1 MRPAHGRPAGAVEVD
16 LNGLGVVLDEKS
28 GSLLRLS
35 YPGIGTILEAAPG
48 SGSLIDLAYPV
59 PDFEPLRLAPRFSE
73 GAEVRASGGRVE
85 IAWKAPGPSRPFKLE
100 GRVAVT
106 VRLRAHDDGR
116 SVVMSCTVENHSPV
130 AVRQVLFPDLAGL
143 RPFAGERGTQFR
155 TAGFASR
162 PFEELKRPEHGAP
175 FDVPDSAGGA
185 VEYASG
191 GYFGSTPM
199 IAKWM
204 DFGGLKGGFSL
215 FRRRWSFEP
224 DNADDAVQER
234 VRLHLS
240 ELDQTLRLMCVHKVN
255 LAQGQTW
262 TSEEYVLT
270 PHRAGWAAGI
280 VPYRGVGQGAP
291 SASIPCPTT
300 SARAWDS
307 ARSGCRRI
315 IRTCPAA
322 TTISDSPTCRC
333 WPASRR
339 STA

>member
-1 MRPAHGRPAGAVEVD
+1 MLVLLLHGISSPLHAGPADSVEID
-16 LNGLGVVLDEKS
+16 LNGLQIVLDEKS

-35 YPGIGTILEAAPG
+35 YPDVGTMLEAEPG
-48 SGSLIDLAYPV
+48 RGGLIDLAYPV
-59 PDFEPLRLAPRFSE
+59 PDFEPLRLATRFSE
-73 GAEVRASGGRVE
+73 GAEVRVSDEGVE
-85 IAWKAPGPSRPFKLE
+85 IAWKALGPSRQFKLE
-100 GRVAVT
+100 GRVAAT
-106 VRLRAHDDGR
+106 VRLRKHNDGR

-130 AVRQVLFPDLAGL
+130 AVRQVLFPDFSGL

-155 TAGFASR
+155 TAGFAGR
-162 PFEELKRPEHGAP
+162 PFEQLKRPEHGAP
-175 FDVPDSAGGA
+175 FYAPDSAGGA

-224 DNADDAVQER
+224 DNDVAAVQET

-262 TSEEYVLT
+262 TERRIPADAPSRRVGRRD
-270 PHRAGWAAGI
+270 RAL
-280 VPYRGVGQGAP
+280 PRVGQRP
-291 SASIPCPTT
+291 PE
-300 SARAWDS
+300 ARAS
-307 ARSGCRRI
+307 GARPRSQRPRLPHGLDVAELSERARRRPQLP
-315 IRTCPAA
+315 IR
-322 TTISDSPTCRC
+322 
-333 WPASRR
+333 
-339 STA
+339 